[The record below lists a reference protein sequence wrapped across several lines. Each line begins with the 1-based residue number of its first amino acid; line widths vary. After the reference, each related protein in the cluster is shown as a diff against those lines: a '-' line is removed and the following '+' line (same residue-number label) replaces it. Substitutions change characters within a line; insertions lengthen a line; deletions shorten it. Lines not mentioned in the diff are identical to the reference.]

1 MRAPTRR
8 ASVGIVRNGF
18 VLSRLSVAVGGTGP
32 TVVLLHGWPQTG
44 RAWRRV
50 LPALARD
57 HTVVVPDLRGTGASE
72 RPDSGYAKTDQADDM
87 RGVLT
92 ELGLRRGRGRRPRHR
107 RHGRFAWAA
116 AHPDDVA
123 ALALTDGAEN
133 RRLLSAG
140 PLRTPVLVVGAG
152 AHGATDPAAALRLHA
167 TDVTGASRRPGTSS
181 RKRLR
186 NGSSPSCAG
195 SSPII
200 KGRKNCECS
209 TKSSG
214 LPTETPRA
222 TFSARS
228 VVNSSWGEARSFG
241 VSSPCG
247 RAPMA
252 QSRDDRPRADSRLD
266 YLHRAA
272 RP

>member
-1 MRAPTRR
+1 MPLRASTRR
-8 ASVGIVRNGF
+8 VSVGIVQNGF

-72 RPDSGYAKTDQADDM
+72 RPDTGYAKTDQADDM

-92 ELGLRRGRGRRPRHR
+92 ELGLPGPAAVVGHDI
-107 RHGRFAWAA
+107 GAMVVFAWAA

-152 AHGATDPAAALRLHA
+152 AHGATDPAAALRPHA
-167 TDVTGASRRPGTSS
+167 TDVTGAVAPTGHFVAEEAPEWLVTELRRFLAEHQG
-181 RKRLR
+181 
-186 NGSSPSCAG
+186 
-195 SSPII
+195 
-200 KGRKNCECS
+200 
-209 TKSSG
+209 
-214 LPTETPRA
+214 
-222 TFSARS
+222 
-228 VVNSSWGEARSFG
+228 
-241 VSSPCG
+241 
-247 RAPMA
+247 
-252 QSRDDRPRADSRLD
+252 
-266 YLHRAA
+266 
-272 RP
+272 